1 VAGTLIYRTAVQADW
16 IDYNGHMRDAYY
28 AVAVSLAVDALMDAV
43 GLDAAYRERTRNT
56 LYSLEMHLSWL
67 REVKAAATLEVV
79 AHLLGL
85 DAKRLHL
92 GLDIKVAGEDAAA
105 ATAELMLLHVHQGA
119 KPGAAPFE
127 PAIAARLAALAPA
140 PGAAPWAGPGSRALT
155 LAKRA
160 AT

>member
-1 VAGTLIYRTAVQADW
+1 MAGTLIFTSAVEPAW

-28 AVAVSLAVDALMDAV
+28 AVVASLAVDALMDAV
-43 GLDAAYRERTRNT
+43 GLDAPYRERTRNT
-56 LYSLEMHLSWL
+56 LYSLEMHLNWL
-67 REVKAAATLEVV
+67 HEVRAPATLEVY
-79 AHLLGL
+79 AHLLGR

-92 GLDIKVAGEDAAA
+92 GLDLKVAGAAPVA
-105 ATAELMLLHVHQGA
+105 ATAELMLLHVHQGD

-127 PAIAARLAALAPA
+127 PAIATRLAALEAPA
-140 PGAAPWAGPGSRALT
+140 GAAPWAGPGSRALT